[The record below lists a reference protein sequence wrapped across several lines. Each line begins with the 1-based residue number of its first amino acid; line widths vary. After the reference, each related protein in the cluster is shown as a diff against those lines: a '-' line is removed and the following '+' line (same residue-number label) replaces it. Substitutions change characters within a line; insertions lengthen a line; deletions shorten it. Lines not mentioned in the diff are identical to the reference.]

1 MGEREQVRPLAPV
14 ADHQSSDEGAS
25 RHQKK
30 RVRKC
35 CAVTAAIVVILV
47 TAIVAVRFTVFRV
60 KDPIIKM
67 NGVTVSRLELTNG
80 TIPKSG
86 VNISLIADVSVKN
99 PNLASFKYSNTT
111 TTLYYHGQ
119 MVGEARNGPGH
130 ARPRQTMRMN
140 VSVDIITDRIMSNP
154 SLNVDFISGLL
165 SMNAYTRVP
174 GRMKIVVVKR
184 NIVVEMNCSMALNIT
199 TQQIQAQ
206 ECKQNVDY

>member
-14 ADHQSSDEGAS
+14 AGRQSSDEGAS

-30 RVRKC
+30 RGRKC
-35 CAVTAAIVVILV
+35 CAFTAAIVVILV

-80 TIPKSG
+80 HNSQ
-86 VNISLIADVSVKN
+86 A
-99 PNLASFKYSNTT
+99 
-111 TTLYYHGQ
+111 
-119 MVGEARNGPGH
+119 
-130 ARPRQTMRMN
+130 
-140 VSVDIITDRIMSNP
+140 RIMSNP

-184 NIVVEMNCSMALNIT
+184 SIVVEMNCSMALNIT
-199 TQQIQAQ
+199 TQQIQTQ